1 MSLPPDFPSALW
13 QHILT
18 ADAGDEDECQLLA
31 DQVIEWVDGQHPDV
45 LGEVLD
51 QLRTEMAYGVSL
63 KLLEATW
70 HSESPEG
77 FRAQIAQDW
86 VGTIL
91 FGLND
96 PEGAD
101 LVAQHI
107 GVQSDRMS
115 TGFLSDFGDLLME
128 WGLVD
133 AAFRILE
140 PLLVKTPGDLSVK
153 YNIGT
158 YHKLNGHWAEACQ
171 LFEQI
176 AQHQP
181 QVEVLENLFICQIAL
196 NEAERAQ
203 QTERLIEKV
212 SPQVE
217 RYKGQWVQVGLPAK
231 DNMPEE
237 LVYGEMVAPHQVRLR
252 GIPERW
258 KEVSYDA
265 LVLIDFRPQKVKDM
279 TYFPMLKRLE
289 ASQWETTELVVGCAN
304 EDVVTDLKNSG
315 FAAREGHHPASV
327 LVTIPPA
334 QKNQFEVWLTTTT
347 FEVERSRKAN
357 ANAH

>member
-1 MSLPPDFPSALW
+1 MSLPADFPTALW
-13 QHILT
+13 QRIL
-18 ADAGDEDECQLLA
+18 AANAGDDDQCQLLA
-31 DQVIEWVDGQHPDV
+31 DEVIEWVDGQHPDI

-51 QLRTEMAYGVSL
+51 QLRTERAYGVSL

-140 PLLVKTPGDLSVK
+140 PLLKKTPGDLSVK
-153 YNIGT
+153 YNVAT
-158 YHKLNGHWAEACQ
+158 YHKLNGHWSDARQ

-181 QVEVLENLFICQIAL
+181 QVEVLENLLICHV
-196 NEAERAQ
+196 AEGDIESAQ
-203 QTERLIEKV
+203 ETERMIKEV
-212 SPQVE
+212 NPRVE
-217 RYKGQWVQVGLPAK
+217 RYEGQWVQVGLPAT

-237 LVYGEMVAPHQVRLR
+237 LVYGEMVAPHRVRLR

-258 KEVSYDA
+258 KELSYDA
-265 LVLIDFRPQKVKDM
+265 LLLVDFKPQKVKEIF
-279 TYFPMLKRLE
+279 YFPMLKQLE
-289 ASQWETTELVVGCAN
+289 ATEWETTEFFVKNAIEG
-304 EDVVTDLKNSG
+304 VVTSLQESG
-315 FAAREGHHPASV
+315 FAARKSNLATTVLVATPASQSEA
-327 LVTIPPA
+327 LESWI
-334 QKNQFEVWLTTTT
+334 KTTA
-347 FEVERSRKAN
+347 FPVERL
-357 ANAH
+357 